1 MDNNTTQNP
10 ITDNAN
16 IMACSYLPSK
26 IATLPE
32 SLNAEP
38 PKTPADLRCRG
49 TPIWKRSL
57 DLLIIAALSPF
68 LLPIMFLIAC
78 FIKCVSKGPV
88 LFCQQRLG
96 YGGKYFKIFKFR
108 TLKPEEYCVTKHHRQ
123 YVTQLIGNDAPA
135 AKPDISSRLI
145 LGGSFL
151 RLASLDELP
160 QLFNVLLG
168 DMTIVGPRPDV
179 LQWEDYEPWQH
190 RRFEVVPGIT
200 GLWQVSGKNRL
211 SFDEMIRLDIQY
223 AEKRSFPLDVWI
235 LWKTLAVIFRC
246 GNK

>member
-1 MDNNTTQNP
+1 M
-10 ITDNAN
+10 
-16 IMACSYLPSK
+16 
-26 IATLPE
+26 
-32 SLNAEP
+32 
-38 PKTPADLRCRG
+38 
-49 TPIWKRSL
+49 
-57 DLLIIAALSPF
+57 
-68 LLPIMFLIAC
+68 
-78 FIKCVSKGPV
+78 
-88 LFCQQRLG
+88 
-96 YGGKYFKIFKFR
+96 
-108 TLKPEEYCVTKHHRQ
+108 
-123 YVTQLIGNDAPA
+123 GNDAPA